1 MADIAEHFLL
11 YRVND
16 AFITG
21 GCGVLSEAGYHIQGG
36 ELKVSHTPLMTCAQA
51 GQIFLD
57 GTQMFFS
64 LHDPDPQMTG
74 FICVDSHIIQN
85 VIRWQV
91 CRLQHKASLRAAV
104 PGKYVFC
111 Y

>member
-21 GCGVLSEAGYHIQGG
+21 GCGVLSEAGYHIRGG
-36 ELKVSHTPLMTCAQA
+36 EFKVSHTPPDDVRA
-51 GQIFLD
+51 GGSDILD

-91 CRLQHKASLRAAV
+91 CRD
-104 PGKYVFC
+104 PT
-111 Y
+111 